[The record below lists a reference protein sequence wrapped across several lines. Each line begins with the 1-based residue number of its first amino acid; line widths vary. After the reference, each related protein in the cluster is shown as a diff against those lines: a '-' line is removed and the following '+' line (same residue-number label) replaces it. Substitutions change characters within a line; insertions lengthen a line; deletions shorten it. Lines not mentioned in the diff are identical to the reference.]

1 MNWTLILG
9 AVCVG
14 VVAIAALQYRATRG
28 QYRPLSTHQPQ
39 RRESN
44 TPELGMEAIDMAEIQ
59 RTQRRNE
66 SLERTNK
73 IWTRQ
78 GDATNGVD
86 VNVAA
91 LPDDETYARRFYTA
105 FIKNKD

>member
-1 MNWTLILG
+1 
-9 AVCVG
+9 
-14 VVAIAALQYRATRG
+14 
-28 QYRPLSTHQPQ
+28 
-39 RRESN
+39 
-44 TPELGMEAIDMAEIQ
+44 MAEVQ